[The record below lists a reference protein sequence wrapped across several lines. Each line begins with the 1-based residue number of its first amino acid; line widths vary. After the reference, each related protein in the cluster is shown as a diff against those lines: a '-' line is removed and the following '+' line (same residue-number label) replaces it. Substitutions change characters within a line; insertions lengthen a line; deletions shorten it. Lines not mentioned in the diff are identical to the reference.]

1 LTGINKA
8 RLAGFVVIETNLV
21 DTMSGDDQCP
31 RRELRRPGS
40 GVGSQHRN
48 ILNPCTSDG
57 SRSSSLDQGFQ
68 TVEDIEEGIRLLPV
82 DDESSSLEIAK
93 EVALSIHSFCAD
105 NANIL
110 K

>member
-1 LTGINKA
+1 
-8 RLAGFVVIETNLV
+8 
-21 DTMSGDDQCP
+21 MSGEDQCP
-31 RRELRRPGS
+31 RRELRRPA
-40 GVGSQHRN
+40 GSQHRN
-48 ILNPCTSDG
+48 VLNPCGPSDG
-57 SRSSSLDQGFQ
+57 SRPSSLDQGFQ

-82 DDESSSLEIAK
+82 DNESTSLEIAK

>member
-1 LTGINKA
+1 MGLFWGA
-8 RLAGFVVIETNLV
+8 LVVPGTAIGNLC
-21 DTMSGDDQCP
+21 SEFKQ
-31 RRELRRPGS
+31 
-40 GVGSQHRN
+40 
-48 ILNPCTSDG
+48 ILCLLFQNPCGSSGGSDG
-57 SRSSSLDQGFQ
+57 SRSASLDQGFQ

-82 DDESSSLEIAK
+82 DEDSSTLEIAK